1 MWPYGK
7 PLSAHTSKI
16 PHQASSDKVPSQF
29 TRSCTVSQVL
39 AESGVPVSNMFY
51 MEVRLNGKFFGL
63 FSFVEMIDS
72 TFLEVRGRSASKMI

>member
-1 MWPYGK
+1 
-7 PLSAHTSKI
+7 
-16 PHQASSDKVPSQF
+16 
-29 TRSCTVSQVL
+29 VSQVL